1 MQVPKSP
8 SPPACGSSL
17 PFVFYV
23 LYYILHRN
31 SHRIVDNVELLWHL
45 CGLLD
50 MDCMVSLFLH
60 LLDDSIPSFKEKPTE
75 YIWGLQFTKCLTI
88 SQSNIKGY
96 NDSKIIIGVP

>member
-8 SPPACGSSL
+8 CQPAGGSSL

-31 SHRIVDNVELLWHL
+31 SHHIVDNVELLWPL

-50 MDCMVSLFLH
+50 MGRMVSLFLH
-60 LLDDSIPSFKEKPTE
+60 GLDNLPPTYKENK
-75 YIWGLQFTKCLTI
+75 
-88 SQSNIKGY
+88 
-96 NDSKIIIGVP
+96 